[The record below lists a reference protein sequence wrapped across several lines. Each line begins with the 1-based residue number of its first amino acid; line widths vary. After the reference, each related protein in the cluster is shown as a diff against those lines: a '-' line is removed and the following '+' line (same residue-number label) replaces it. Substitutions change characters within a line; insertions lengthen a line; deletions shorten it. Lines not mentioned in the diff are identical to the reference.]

1 MKKWITSVVALGFL
15 TIPSWAANY
24 GITPTTSVGLKI
36 ASFGIPNQLLDLL
49 LYEHPKVIGSAFG
62 LEVSSYGEKGLQS
75 TFSGLYCFE
84 YSKMS
89 GEGPW
94 RYNQQDRQL
103 DGSGEVIQ
111 VSVTASILLHMF
123 PSLPVHPYIGAGIGV
138 GRISI
143 WSEGRYQDEYGT
155 TIKDS
160 TNQSYI
166 VPVGH
171 IPVGITA
178 NIMNKFELRL
188 EGGFKNGF
196 YFGGSASYIF

>member
-1 MKKWITSVVALGFL
+1 MLLVLIAGPAWGADYSL
-15 TIPSWAANY
+15 N
-24 GITPTTSVGLKI
+24 PTGSVGLKL
-36 ASFGIPNQLLDLL
+36 ARFGIPNQLLDLL
-49 LYEHPKVIGSAFG
+49 LYEHPEIDGAAFG
-62 LEVSSYGEKGLQS
+62 LEIRSYGEKGLQS
-75 TFSGLYCFE
+75 VFSGLYCFE

-103 DGSGEVIQ
+103 NGAGEIVQ
-111 VSVTASILLHMF
+111 VSLTASILLHLF
-123 PSLPVHPYIGAGIGV
+123 PRFPVHPYIGAGIGI

-143 WSEGRYQDEYGT
+143 WSEGSYQDEFGT

-171 IPVGITA
+171 IPVGIA
-178 NIMNKFELRL
+178 VNIMNKFELRL

-196 YFGGSASYIF
+196 YFGGSASYVF

>member
-1 MKKWITSVVALGFL
+1 MKKLTYWVLLLGLVVFPAWSADFGL
-15 TIPSWAANY
+15 
-24 GITPTTSVGLKI
+24 TPTTSVGLKF

-49 LYEHPKVIGSAFG
+49 LYEHPQISGTAMG
-62 LEVSSYGEKGLQS
+62 LEIRSYGEKGLKS
-75 TFSGLYCFE
+75 VFSGLYCFE

-103 DGSGEVIQ
+103 NGSGEVVQI
-111 VSVTASILLHMF
+111 SVTASILLHMF
-123 PSLPVHPYIGAGIGV
+123 PSFPVHPYIGAGIGI

-143 WSEGRYQDEYGT
+143 WSEGSYQDEFGT

-171 IPVGITA
+171 IPIGITA
-178 NIMNKFELRL
+178 NIMDKVEIRL